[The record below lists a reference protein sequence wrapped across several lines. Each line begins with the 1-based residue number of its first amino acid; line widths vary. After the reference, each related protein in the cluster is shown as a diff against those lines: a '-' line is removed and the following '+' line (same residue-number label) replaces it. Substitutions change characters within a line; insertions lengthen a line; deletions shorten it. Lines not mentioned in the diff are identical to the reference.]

1 MSFDAKSELISA
13 FKANNTLVLLCS
25 GGFHNLRAKDVNAYP
40 RIIYSEIGNADDDF
54 ADNVAISSEVRFQIS
69 IFNKE
74 QNISSQT
81 PIAKEVDKTMK
92 SLGYKRYDSTDLH
105 EEDTQVFHKSMR
117 YEKTFI

>member
-1 MSFDAKSELISA
+1 MSFDAKSELKSA
-13 FKANNTLVLLCS
+13 FSSNQSLVSLCT
-25 GGFHNLRAKDVNAYP
+25 GGFHNLKANDVNAYP

-92 SLGYKRYDSTDLH
+92 SLGYKRYDSTDLF
-105 EEDTQVFHKSMR
+105 EADTKVFHKAMR
-117 YEKTFI
+117 YEKTYM

>member
-1 MSFDAKSELISA
+1 MSFDAKSELKSSL
-13 FKANNTLVLLCS
+13 NDNESLVSLCT
-25 GGFHNLRAKDVNAYP
+25 GGFHNLKANDVNAYP
-40 RIIYSEIGNADDDF
+40 RIIYSEIGNADDEF

-92 SLGYKRYDSTDLH
+92 SLGYKRYDSTDLF
-105 EEDTQVFHKSMR
+105 EEDTKVFHKAMR
-117 YEKTFI
+117 YHKTFI

>member
-1 MSFDAKSELISA
+1 MSFDAKSELKSA
-13 FKANNTLVLLCS
+13 LNANQSLVSFCT
-25 GGFHNLRAKDVNAYP
+25 GGFHNLKANDVNAYP

-92 SLGYKRYDSTDLH
+92 SLGYKRYDSTDFF
-105 EEDTQVFHKSMR
+105 EEDTQIFHKSMR